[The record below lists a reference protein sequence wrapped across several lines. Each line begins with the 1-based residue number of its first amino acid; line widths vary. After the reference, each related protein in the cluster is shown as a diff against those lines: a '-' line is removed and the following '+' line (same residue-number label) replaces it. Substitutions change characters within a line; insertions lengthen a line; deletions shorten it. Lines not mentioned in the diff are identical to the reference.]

1 MMMTKHET
9 IDIYEQEAWPAVING
24 VLIYSENEYG
34 CASHI
39 AMNAILGDTK
49 PAGRILS
56 HLISQMVFNQ
66 SKDFEHIGWEYYFYN
81 GTLILNV
88 NQWPQTPIMP
98 LHEAQA
104 TWIRCYPPVRDFISF
119 IKNKYDDL
127 RFFAFVTSTTLHD
140 SLNNDI
146 FAVHTPDEL
155 LCYSHSSNQKLR
167 IKGEGELK
175 TDLFFS
181 PPAWLFPYLA
191 HNMGLSNSLTMF
203 SGHDPESNDVDEVA
217 SLTLFRWVNRMTG
230 RTKTKHALNASV
242 KKTKKQVGESLALRK
257 ELEELLSD
265 AQTKVEAPNMLWG

>member
-1 MMMTKHET
+1 MMTKHET
-9 IDIYEQEAWPAVING
+9 IDIYEQEAWPSVING

-34 CASHI
+34 CGSHI
-39 AMNAILGDTK
+39 AMRAILGDTK

-66 SKDFEHIGWEYYFYN
+66 SKDFEQIGWEYYFYN

-88 NQWPQTPIMP
+88 NQWPTTPIMP

-104 TWIRCYPPVRDFISF
+104 TWIHCYPPVRDFLSF

-127 RFFAFVTSTTLHD
+127 GFFAFVTSTTLHD

-146 FAVHTPDEL
+146 FAVHSPDEL
-155 LCYSHSSNQKLR
+155 LCYSHSISKKLR
-167 IKGEGELK
+167 IKKGFSELK

-181 PPAWLFPYLA
+181 PPAWLFPHLA
-191 HNMGLSNSLTMF
+191 HNMGISNSLTIF
-203 SGHDPESNDVDEVA
+203 SGHDPESGDVDEVA

-230 RTKTKHALNASV
+230 RTKTKHALNASL
-242 KKTKKQVGESLALRK
+242 KKTKKQVDESLALRK